1 MGVQTMKYR
10 ATEGC
15 RTPKHKDSG
24 STAAHDY
31 ETVEKTLE
39 LRSLYIVG
47 GYSWW
52 DWVSIIPVEELYG
65 LKGLNFCQNPPSRFF
80 LLLVYYIISLRQ
92 ICWKTSPKCVSNE
105 M

>member
-24 STAAHDY
+24 STAAHDH
-31 ETVEKTLE
+31 ETVGKTLE

-52 DWVSIIPVEELYG
+52 DWVSIILVEELYD
-65 LKGLNFCQNPPSRFF
+65 LIVLNFCQNPPSRFF
-80 LLLVYYIISLRQ
+80 LLLVCYIIILRQ
-92 ICWKTSPKCVSNE
+92 ICWKALPKYVP
-105 M
+105 

>member
-15 RTPKHKDSG
+15 RTPKHNDLG
-24 STAAHDY
+24 SIAAHDH
-31 ETVEKTLE
+31 ETMERYVG

-52 DWVSIIPVEELYG
+52 RWESIILVEELDG
-65 LKGLNFCQNPPSRFF
+65 LKGLKFCQNPPSRFF
-80 LLLVYYIISLRQ
+80 LLLVYYIIILRQ
-92 ICWKTSPKCVSNE
+92 ICWKALPEYVPNGI
-105 M
+105 

>member
-1 MGVQTMKYR
+1 MKYR
-10 ATEGC
+10 ATDGC

-31 ETVEKTLE
+31 KTVEKTLG

-52 DWVSIIPVEELYG
+52 DWVSIILIGELYG
-65 LKGLNFCQNPPSRFF
+65 LKGLNFCQNPPSHFF
-80 LLLVYYIISLRQ
+80 LLLV
-92 ICWKTSPKCVSNE
+92 
-105 M
+105 